1 MKAAS
6 NKYTGYFA
14 SDNETDGIE
23 NATHNTFP
31 MKSWI
36 SKLKHPDV
44 LWKCIVGCIFQ
55 FRRAHY
61 HSRNTLY
68 KISFL

>member
-1 MKAAS
+1 MIFEAEKKMKVSS

-14 SDNETDGIE
+14 SENETDGIE

-36 SKLKHPDV
+36 LKLKYPHV
-44 LWKCIVGCIFQ
+44 LWKCIVGCIL
-55 FRRAHY
+55 RLAHY
-61 HSRNTLY
+61 HPV
-68 KISFL
+68 